1 MYCNDGKF
9 LIYSVFNSI
18 QEKEMSFVQYDKKEE
33 KTTVGMPE
41 LKPVEPIDGEG
52 TTIVKEREEEGLSE
66 DVYSFILAAPVFS
79 WPFVYAFGVVLVKYL
94 CYSVLWVGIA
104 ENISELHTSAPKVQ
118 IVKFL
123 LIPVAISMQEDLIH
137 VYAYIANLKYDKKV
151 LIVSENA
158 TLGKLIFSMSLRL
171 IDGLASLS
179 VNFFVMLQTHD
190 HVRQV
195 FLNFAALHF
204 LQSIDDV
211 FFLLLTKGFFGDA
224 MEVMSEKCKKIIFP
238 RRQTNGCIKKFD
250 TVLLCLTFVVL
261 VAIYGFVTSVPIP
274 PE

>member
-1 MYCNDGKF
+1 
-9 LIYSVFNSI
+9 
-18 QEKEMSFVQYDKKEE
+18 MSFVQYDKKEE